1 MSFRQQEAVQP
12 QPALDLLTAIS
23 GTKSLSMLDGFCRA
37 LWIDWGEG
45 RFSDE
50 QAQSLSEAIEAR
62 RREVRGIDRLAVR
75 APQVAAQARAAGRPS
90 HFPPKR
96 KAARSPNRRAS
107 IERRRTLG
115 GVRPD
120 AAAARQPVHDRR
132 AGGVADRRRRRAGPG
147 RLHPDLGRDRGAGRE
162 YASPRPGTRCGRPR
176 ARGSSPSRSVGAT
189 SGRTSPMWCGWCR
202 GNGRRG
208 SSAAPKERRKAAP
221 ARPRGEGAK
230 KQGPRIKILSKSYAE
245 TAFHAVNFPKMP
257 FARRQT
263 ASCCGHR
270 LYAASPR
277 RGFSM
282 KSGAARFGKTNSGE
296 EA

>member
-1 MSFRQQEAVQP
+1 MSFRQREAVQP
-12 QPALDLLTAIS
+12 QPTLDLLTAIG
-23 GTKSLSMLDGFCRA
+23 GTKSLSTLDGYCRA

-45 RFSDE
+45 RFTDE

-107 IERRRTLG
+107 IERRRTLAASGPMPPPLASQFTTGELAALRIVADAVQG
-115 GVRPD
+115 GG
-120 AAAARQPVHDRR
+120 ACILTLGEIAAR
-132 AGGVADRRRRRAGPG
+132 AGVCVTTARNALRTAAREGLVTIEERRRDKRPNLANVVRVVSREWKTWIERGPKG
-147 RLHPDLGRDRGAGRE
+147 KAQ
-162 YASPRPGTRCGRPR
+162 SRPGAVEGGGCKKT
-176 ARGSSPSRSVGAT
+176 GAT
-189 SGRTSPMWCGWCR
+189 DKDS
-202 GNGRRG
+202 
-208 SSAAPKERRKAAP
+208 
-221 ARPRGEGAK
+221 
-230 KQGPRIKILSKSYAE
+230 SKSYAE

-263 ASCCGHR
+263 ASCCGHK

>member
-12 QPALDLLTAIS
+12 QPALDLLTAIG

-107 IERRRTLG
+107 IERRRTLAASGPMPPQLASQFTTGELAALRIVADAVRG
-115 GVRPD
+115 GG
-120 AAAARQPVHDRR
+120 ACILTLGEIAAR
-132 AGGVADRRRRRAGPG
+132 AGVCVTTARNALRTAAREGLVTIEERRRDKRPNLANVVRVVSREWKTWIERGPKG
-147 RLHPDLGRDRGAGRE
+147 KAQ
-162 YASPRPGTRCGRPR
+162 SRPGAAEGGGCKKT
-176 ARGSSPSRSVGAT
+176 GAT
-189 SGRTSPMWCGWCR
+189 DKDFS
-202 GNGRRG
+202 
-208 SSAAPKERRKAAP
+208 E
-221 ARPRGEGAK
+221 
-230 KQGPRIKILSKSYAE
+230 SYAE

>member
-12 QPALDLLTAIS
+12 QPALDLLTAIG

-107 IERRRTLG
+107 IERRRTL
-115 GVRPD
+115 
-120 AAAARQPVHDRR
+120 AASGPMPPQLASQFTTGELAALRI
-132 AGGVADRRRRRAGPG
+132 VADAVRDAG
-147 RLHPDLGRDRGAGRE
+147 RLHPDLGRDRGAGRSVRHHGE
-162 YASPRPGTRCGRPR
+162 ERAAHGR
-176 ARGSSPSRSVGAT
+176 ARGARHHRGA
-189 SGRTSPMWCGWCR
+189 SARQAAEPRQCGAGGVAGMEDVDR
-202 GNGRRG
+202 
-208 SSAAPKERRKAAP
+208 
-221 ARPRGEGAK
+221 ARPQRKGAK
-230 KQGPRIKILSKSYAE
+230 P
-245 TAFHAVNFPKMP
+245 
-257 FARRQT
+257 
-263 ASCCGHR
+263 
-270 LYAASPR
+270 PR
-277 RGFSM
+277 RGRGGRVQ
-282 KSGAARFGKTNSGE
+282 KNRGHG
-296 EA
+296 

>member
-45 RFSDE
+45 RFTDE

-107 IERRRTLG
+107 IERRRTL
-115 GVRPD
+115 
-120 AAAARQPVHDRR
+120 AASGPMPPQLASQFTTGELAALRI
-132 AGGVADRRRRRAGPG
+132 VADAVRERRR
-147 RLHPDLGRDRGAGRE
+147 LHSDLGRDRGAGRGMRHHGAE
-162 YASPRPGTRCGRPR
+162 RAADGR
-176 ARGSSPSRSVGAT
+176 ARGARHHRGAPA
-189 SGRTSPMWCGWCR
+189 RQAAEPRQCGAGGVAGMEDVDR
-202 GNGRRG
+202 AR
-208 SSAAPKERRKAAP
+208 PETERRKAAP

-230 KQGPRIKILSKSYAE
+230 KQGPRIKIFRNLTRRPRFTRS
-245 TAFHAVNFPKMP
+245 TFPKCP
-257 FARRQT
+257 SQDAKRRLAADIGFT
-263 ASCCGHR
+263 R
-270 LYAASPR
+270 LR
-277 RGFSM
+277 R
-282 KSGAARFGKTNSGE
+282 E
-296 EA
+296 EAFR